1 PAFEAVEIS
10 DLSLND
16 NPTRAIRTLHR
27 SDPRRP
33 GVLLRRYDTTFV
45 PYTAKRATP
54 FASAFCVSPNGKI
67 ERFHRT
73 LAEGWAYARFYSS
86 ETE

>member
-33 GVLLRRYDTTFV
+33 GVLLRRYDTTGV
-45 PYTAKRATP
+45 PLTGWLLLCP
-54 FASAFCVSPNGKI
+54 VSV
-67 ERFHRT
+67 
-73 LAEGWAYARFYSS
+73 AA
-86 ETE
+86 

>member
-16 NPTRAIRTLHR
+16 HPTRAIRTLHR

-33 GVLLRRYDTTFV
+33 GVLLRRYDTTDV
-45 PYTAKRATP
+45 LGCGPVESVLQGDR
-54 FASAFCVSPNGKI
+54 VGR
-67 ERFHRT
+67 EHRYHHW
-73 LAEGWAYARFYSS
+73 LA
-86 ETE
+86 

>member
-33 GVLLRRYDTTFV
+33 GVLLRRYDTT
-45 PYTAKRATP
+45 PAPRATTGSNGP
-54 FASAFCVSPNGKI
+54 GSRVSGFLK
-67 ERFHRT
+67 
-73 LAEGWAYARFYSS
+73 GS
-86 ETE
+86 

>member
-33 GVLLRRYDTTFV
+33 GVLLRRYDTTE
-45 PYTAKRATP
+45 
-54 FASAFCVSPNGKI
+54 SARRIQALVQPGGHP
-67 ERFHRT
+67 RD
-73 LAEGWAYARFYSS
+73 
-86 ETE
+86 

>member
-33 GVLLRRYDTTFV
+33 GVLLRRYDTTQ
-45 PYTAKRATP
+45 
-54 FASAFCVSPNGKI
+54 AFFD
-67 ERFHRT
+67 R
-73 LAEGWAYARFYSS
+73 YAGLLNDVRD
-86 ETE
+86 

>member
-33 GVLLRRYDTTFV
+33 GVLLRRYDTTGRHLGRQW
-45 PYTAKRATP
+45 KE
-54 FASAFCVSPNGKI
+54 SKGSGISSIILSGI
-67 ERFHRT
+67 E
-73 LAEGWAYARFYSS
+73 LES
-86 ETE
+86 

>member
-33 GVLLRRYDTTFV
+33 GVLLRRYDTT
-45 PYTAKRATP
+45 PDLRPEATAWCAQLRSGDAADRNLP
-54 FASAFCVSPNGKI
+54 
-67 ERFHRT
+67 
-73 LAEGWAYARFYSS
+73 
-86 ETE
+86 